1 MRQYRWPTAPFGLAS
16 LLGVDVPLNET
27 GREQLY
33 FIDVTG
39 RVANV
44 GVRVVEPELDIR
56 ASFEDLLIAPV
67 HPWFL
72 GSPDENDVE
81 GYAGTPVAMNSTL
94 ADFLL
99 DVRAAGTVFPRP
111 GRYYVSVDSGVDP
124 FGRPYSGR
132 YVLRSWVN
140 DVTKP
145 RVQLLTTQV
154 AAGRPTIAFRAT
166 DTQSGVDPFSVGIGH
181 QFIVIGASQF
191 DPQTGI
197 VVVAYPRQINRLT
210 PGRQSIQLI
219 ASDYQETKN
228 VNTEGSDSLP
238 NTARPRVTL
247 RVVNRPTATWLVP
260 AQRAC
265 VGARQQLDVVASSP
279 AAISS
284 VGFFVGNRQIARVRR
299 GASGVFSAT
308 WNTAGRRKGTYTL
321 RAIVSDTAGREAAAR
336 RTVRVC

>member
-1 MRQYRWPTAPFGLAS
+1 MPKKILAALA
-16 LLGVDVPLNET
+16 LLCLLAT
-27 GREQLY
+27 SSAASA
-33 FIDVTG
+33 
-39 RVANV
+39 RV
-44 GVRVVEPELDIR
+44 
-56 ASFEDLLIAPV
+56 
-67 HPWFL
+67 
-72 GSPDENDVE
+72 
-81 GYAGTPVAMNSTL
+81 NSGKLTL
-94 ADFLL
+94 
-99 DVRAAGTVFPRP
+99 
-111 GRYYVSVDSGVDP
+111 
-124 FGRPYSGR
+124 
-132 YVLRSWVN
+132 
-140 DVTKP
+140 
-145 RVQLLTTQV
+145 
-154 AAGRPTIAFRAT
+154 
-166 DTQSGVDPFSVGIGH
+166 
-181 QFIVIGASQF
+181 
-191 DPQTGI
+191 
-197 VVVAYPRQINRLT
+197 VAYPRQINRLT

-247 RVVNRPTATWLVP
+247 RVVNRPTTTWLVP

-321 RAIVSDTAGREAAAR
+321 RAIVSDTAGRESAAR